1 MLWLRPPGP
10 LPSRSGH
17 VFNSMHATWR
27 VPFVQ
32 EPHRFWRTMYCRE
45 PMDKLWFASP
55 RHFPK
60 DSPILG
66 PVLDELQGFFDARA
80 RQANTRGSGG
90 KVPYNYIMKRV
101 HAKVLEVGL
110 TCDILDPTV
119 MLLVPYWRPE
129 GFLSSDALRAQRCEQ
144 GHDIM
149 SVADILRTSI
159 AVTPMLHSTKPKP
172 VKRGVSTATVVAK
185 ESLLGQVYSALG
197 LQLSEDKRPNTFW
210 NCSAQAAR
218 LRGVLFMEVGQQAAE
233 DCARRQAVTPEAKRR
248 RLYQKTNIRGCGELG
263 SLTWPSLTPLP
274 PPLPQTLPP
283 TAEEIDM
290 ERELCR
296 VKEQLTLLCGL

>member
-1 MLWLRPPGP
+1 M
-10 LPSRSGH
+10 
-17 VFNSMHATWR
+17 VR
-27 VPFVQ
+27 VA
-32 EPHRFWRTMYCRE
+32 M
-45 PMDKLWFASP
+45 A
-55 RHFPK
+55 FPQGL
-60 DSPILG
+60 PILG

-119 MLLVPYWRPE
+119 MLPVPYWRPE
-129 GFLSSDALRAQRCEQ
+129 WFLSSEALRAQCCEQ

-197 LQLSEDKRPNTFW
+197 LQLSEDKLPNTFW
-210 NCSAQAAR
+210 NCSAQAA
-218 LRGVLFMEVGQQAAE
+218 G
-233 DCARRQAVTPEAKRR
+233 CARRQAGCARRLAVTPEAKRR
-248 RLYQKTNIRGCGELG
+248 RLCQKTNAPGTAANIRGCGELG
-263 SLTWPSLTPLP
+263 SLTWPNLTPLP

-283 TAEEIDM
+283 LRKKSTWSTSYIGSKNSS
-290 ERELCR
+290 RCCVGCGVSTFWWGPLCD
-296 VKEQLTLLCGL
+296 GGSSS